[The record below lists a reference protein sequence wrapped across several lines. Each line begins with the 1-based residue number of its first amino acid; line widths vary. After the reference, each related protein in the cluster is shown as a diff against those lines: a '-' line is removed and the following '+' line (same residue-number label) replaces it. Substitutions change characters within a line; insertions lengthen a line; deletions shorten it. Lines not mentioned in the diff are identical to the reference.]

1 MASAV
6 TVRDFQAADIPA
18 LLSLMRA
25 LAEFEGYAQHFAVTA
40 DDLLTHGLGPDPLFG
55 AKVAVSA
62 AGDLAGMAVHHII
75 RWTYDRRPTLVLK
88 ELYVSEGWR
97 GLGVG
102 HALMQAVATHAHT
115 IGAPRLHWL
124 VLPGNH
130 AAMRFYRSLGGE
142 PEAGWQSW
150 HMDQPALMALAGG
163 PA

>member
-1 MASAV
+1 MESAV

-25 LAEFEGYAQHFAVTA
+25 LALFEGYDQHFAVTA
-40 DDLLTHGLGPDPLFG
+40 DDLFTHGLGPDPLFG

-62 AGDLAGMAVHHII
+62 AGDLVGMAVHHTI

-88 ELYVSEGWR
+88 ELYVSEDWR

-102 HALMQAVATHAHT
+102 QALMQAVASYACT

-124 VLPGNH
+124 VLPDNQ
-130 AAMRFYRSLGGE
+130 AAMRFYRSLGGQ

-150 HMDQPALMALAGG
+150 CMDQAALMALAGG
-163 PA
+163 LA

>member
-1 MASAV
+1 MASAF

-25 LAEFEGYAQHFAVTA
+25 LAVFEGYDQHFAVTA
-40 DDLLTHGLGPDPLFG
+40 DDLFTHGLGPEPLFG

-62 AGDLAGMAVHHII
+62 SGDLMGIAVHHTI

-97 GLGVG
+97 GAGVG
-102 HALMQAVATHAHT
+102 QALMRAVASHARA

-124 VLPGNH
+124 VLPDNQ

-150 HMDQPALMALAGG
+150 RMDQAALMALAGDT
-163 PA
+163 A

>member
-6 TVRDFQAADIPA
+6 TVRDFHAGDIPA

-25 LAEFEGYAQHFAVTA
+25 LAVFEGYDQHFAVTA
-40 DDLLTHGLGPDPLFG
+40 DDLAIHGLGPDPLFG

-62 AGDLAGMAVHHII
+62 AGDLVGMAVHHTI

-88 ELYVSEGWR
+88 ELYVREGWR
-97 GLGVG
+97 GAGVG
-102 HALMQAVATHAHT
+102 HALMRAVASHACA

-124 VLPGNH
+124 VLPDNH
-130 AAMRFYRSLGGE
+130 VAMRFYRSLGGE
-142 PEAGWQSW
+142 PETGWQYW
-150 HMDQPALMALAGG
+150 RMEQPALATLAVD